1 MIQSCSAFPD
11 LCPLPFEPRLVVYSS
26 LGISECFHY
35 GLRGRRCTACISKC
49 HLQTSTTTFP
59 SNFTPLLFRSWTW
72 PLFLN
77 ILFFQYYLYLKVCR
91 NESWGSVH
99 VLLSFFLFKS
109 HTLCPEYQLL
119 IFNACSWTPIALLAP
134 DVAAHLKFD
143 RALWGRL
150 SPSEVMPV
158 SQFSIITF
166 VSLSF
171 MQTGSNLESS
181 LPFTQYCNETQNDKR
196 MGSCLTLF
204 CWCSGFSEKKKKSLV
219 PFHATGMD
227 ADLLF
232 IKHSCLIIGDV
243 NWISCIVKC
252 IGDCAP
258 VGVPTVTTPA
268 GGRRSMIAAQA
279 KTFNGNKNNCVVSFL
294 YTIITPS
301 LLRCQTRCTK
311 GQRCGR
317 LWWSQPSLYT

>member
-1 MIQSCSAFPD
+1 MASVAGAALPVYLNAIFKRAPLHFLPTLLSFYFARGHGHFSSISCFS
-11 LCPLPFEPRLVVYSS
+11 R
-26 LGISECFHY
+26 
-35 GLRGRRCTACISKC
+35 TTCISRYAEMKVEALC
-49 HLQTSTTTFP
+49 MYF
-59 SNFTPLLFRSWTW
+59 
-72 PLFLN
+72 FL
-77 ILFFQYYLYLKVCR
+77 
-91 NESWGSVH
+91 
-99 VLLSFFLFKS
+99 FFLFKS

-204 CWCSGFSEKKKKSLV
+204 CWCSGFSEKREILGFFSCNLDGCRPAIYQTFLFDHWRRELNFMYSKMHWWLRSSWCS
-219 PFHATGMD
+219 HCHDTCRRATFD
-227 ADLLF
+227 
-232 IKHSCLIIGDV
+232 
-243 NWISCIVKC
+243 
-252 IGDCAP
+252 DCSP
-258 VGVPTVTTPA
+258 G
-268 GGRRSMIAAQA
+268 
-279 KTFNGNKNNCVVSFL
+279 KNF
-294 YTIITPS
+294 
-301 LLRCQTRCTK
+301 
-311 GQRCGR
+311 
-317 LWWSQPSLYT
+317 